1 MVMSPSLFA
10 RNTGLAVAA
19 ALVTAFGLNPY
30 EFVSKL
36 SELLA

>member
-1 MVMSPSLFA
+1 MVMSPLLLA
-10 RNTGLAVAA
+10 RNTGLAFAA

-36 SELLA
+36 ATLLV

>member
-1 MVMSPSLFA
+1 MSPLLFA
-10 RNTGLAVAA
+10 RNAGLAFAA

-36 SELLA
+36 TALL